1 MLIASI
7 GILIGFLLGL
17 ALTLTYNATYTLYI
31 TLTILILLESLLRII
46 MNSTKN
52 LDIDKE
58 ILLVLCEIIFACL
71 LAFIGENLGISL
83 YLVVMLVFGLRIFNS
98 FNVIVKKIIKYD
110 KIN

>member
-1 MLIASI
+1 MLIAGI
-7 GILIGFLLGL
+7 GIVIGFLLGL
-17 ALTLTYNATYTLYI
+17 AFSLTYSATYTLYI

-46 MNSTKN
+46 MNSSKD
-52 LDIDKE
+52 LDMSKE

-98 FNVIVKKIIKYD
+98 FNVIVKKIIKYN

>member
-1 MLIASI
+1 MLIAGI
-7 GILIGFLLGL
+7 GTIIGFLMGL

-46 MNSTKN
+46 MDSKKE
-52 LDIDKE
+52 LDVSKE
-58 ILLVLCEIIFACL
+58 ILLVICEIIFACF
-71 LAFIGENLGISL
+71 LAFLGENLGISL
-83 YLVVMLVFGLRIFNS
+83 YLVVMLVFGLRIFDS

>member
-1 MLIASI
+1 MLIAGM

-52 LDIDKE
+52 LDIYKE
-58 ILLVLCEIIFACL
+58 ILLVLCEVVFACL

>member
-1 MLIASI
+1 MLIAGM

-31 TLTILILLESLLRII
+31 TLTILILLESLLRVI

-52 LDIDKE
+52 LDIYKE
-58 ILLVLCEIIFACL
+58 ILLVLCEVVFACL